1 MHTYEDIR
9 KKQEKNIRN
18 SWKKGG
24 RKIVFFKIF
33 FKKNKL
39 NSGFETKNLIL
50 LVLAFNYASSKRFI
64 KKQLIKIDFI

>member
-24 RKIVFFKIF
+24 RKLLFSIATSNAQVCRKY
-33 FKKNKL
+33 
-39 NSGFETKNLIL
+39 GNLALL
-50 LVLAFNYASSKRFI
+50 LVLLSQVKTVSNKKASWETC
-64 KKQLIKIDFI
+64 

>member
-24 RKIVFFKIF
+24 RKQV
-33 FKKNKL
+33 
-39 NSGFETKNLIL
+39 
-50 LVLAFNYASSKRFI
+50 SSIATSKALD
-64 KKQLIKIDFI
+64 K